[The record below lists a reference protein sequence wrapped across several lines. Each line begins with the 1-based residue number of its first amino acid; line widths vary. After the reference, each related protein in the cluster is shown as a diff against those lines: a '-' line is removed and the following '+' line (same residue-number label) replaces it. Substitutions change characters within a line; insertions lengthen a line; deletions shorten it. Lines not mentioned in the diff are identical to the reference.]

1 MGYGL
6 PGAIGAALG
15 NSQKTI
21 LIDGDGGFAQNLQ
34 ELGTVKAQN
43 LPLKIFLISNNG
55 YSSIRSTQKK
65 YFGGNYIGCDEV
77 SKLGLPNWK
86 NLSDAYSVKYVKIDK
101 FDTELILNNLRSEEP
116 VIFEVLVHDDQPYL
130 PKIDSKLSSDGK
142 MKSNPLHIMSP
153 DIDPKIAAKVFKFL

>member
-34 ELGTVKAQN
+34 ELGTVRAQN
-43 LPLKIFLISNNG
+43 LPLKIILISNNG

-86 NLSDAYSVKYVKIDK
+86 YLSDAYSVKYVKIDK
-101 FDTELILNNLRSEEP
+101 FDTELILNNLQSEEP
-116 VIFEVLVHDDQPYL
+116 VIFEVLVHDDQPFL
-130 PKIDSKLSSDGK
+130 PKIDSKLSSNGK